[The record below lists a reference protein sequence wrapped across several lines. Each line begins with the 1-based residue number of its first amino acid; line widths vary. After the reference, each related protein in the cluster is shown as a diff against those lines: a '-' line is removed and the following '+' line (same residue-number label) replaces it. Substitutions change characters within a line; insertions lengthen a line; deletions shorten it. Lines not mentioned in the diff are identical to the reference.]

1 MKSSFVP
8 DFWGLKRNASLT
20 YEVLLNTKTF
30 NFDMDVHV
38 LKQKSQHEKCLKSF
52 SWMFWTTWCPLIAM
66 KYVWNL
72 SQHAI
77 KCREIKLQT
86 VLRSCSYLWTTFKFK
101 QCLRKD
107 FAVNHKNKL
116 ITIFLSY
123 SDSQHEGKRNEQV
136 FPQLW
141 IRLSFGYKT
150 VVMWVLGI

>member
-1 MKSSFVP
+1 MESSFVL

-38 LKQKSQHEKCLKSF
+38 LKQKSQHEKCLKWF

-116 ITIFLSY
+116 ITIFFCLKVIPSMKERETNKSFHNY
-123 SDSQHEGKRNEQV
+123 ESD
-136 FPQLW
+136 
-141 IRLSFGYKT
+141 
-150 VVMWVLGI
+150 WVLVMKQ